1 MLVNCSRRSSFAA
14 LTKLSCCSCST
25 LKTEPDSS
33 KWKWLLGFSALG
45 ASAGLLYYQNKPASI
60 NNAISVQSTS
70 ELKVPIAKVENTPAN
85 PVVIITADQMR
96 EMVEKDN
103 RVVVSFKGSVYD
115 VTDFTGHPGGYGR
128 LQMAAGNDLEVFWKV
143 YTQHNRGHI
152 DTILSRYK
160 IGELT
165 PEDTEKIRATSVFS
179 NPYSNDP
186 PPSPHL
192 LTNTRFPYN
201 AEAKITDLRE
211 SWITPIGKHFVRNH
225 STVPD
230 INPEEYRLHV
240 SGMYR

>member
-1 MLVNCSRRSSFAA
+1 M
-14 LTKLSCCSCST
+14 
-25 LKTEPDSS
+25 
-33 KWKWLLGFSALG
+33 LGFSALG

-152 DTILSRYK
+152 DTILS
-160 IGELT
+160 
-165 PEDTEKIRATSVFS
+165 
-179 NPYSNDP
+179 
-186 PPSPHL
+186 
-192 LTNTRFPYN
+192 TNTRFPYN